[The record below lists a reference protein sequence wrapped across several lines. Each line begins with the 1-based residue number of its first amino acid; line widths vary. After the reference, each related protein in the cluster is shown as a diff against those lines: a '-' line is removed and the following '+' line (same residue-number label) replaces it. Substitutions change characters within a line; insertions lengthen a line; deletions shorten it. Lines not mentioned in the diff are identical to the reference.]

1 MEDVAYVPAQSGGG
15 KEEEEDR
22 RQKRGRR
29 HFCFAQEKK
38 VFSERVI
45 NLVNPPIYIL
55 QFNPAKCLLTSRKL
69 FAEKQEYTNMC
80 AVFVRD
86 NPSDRLTRNTHK
98 SKQER
103 GKGGKAKSR

>member
-22 RQKRGRR
+22 RKKRGKRGRR
-29 HFCFAQEKK
+29 HFCSRPGEKK

-69 FAEKQEYTNMC
+69 FAGK
-80 AVFVRD
+80 
-86 NPSDRLTRNTHK
+86 TRKHK
-98 SKQER
+98 HVYSICE
-103 GKGGKAKSR
+103 G